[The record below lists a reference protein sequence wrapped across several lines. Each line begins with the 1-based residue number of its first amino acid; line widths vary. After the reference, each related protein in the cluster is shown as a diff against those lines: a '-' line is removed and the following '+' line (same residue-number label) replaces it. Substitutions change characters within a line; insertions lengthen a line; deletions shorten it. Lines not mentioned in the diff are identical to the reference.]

1 MPGEFGKPLISQK
14 TDLKS
19 LKYTFVNDSGETVGK
34 DPYVTKRIP
43 DHSFEQTA
51 PGFYEGTQDPLPFP
65 KASGIL
71 GARADDLKR
80 LSKAVKDN
88 GVKFSTNQAI
98 LGLTP
103 KQIALTIGST
113 LAQAPVN
120 GTGTHFIH
128 GFVKNSYLTQ
138 GVPEG
143 KNPLARFLIKTLGV
157 DNMNS
162 AGKKALSGATIIPD
176 NTGEQGYKPIIESLF
191 YDPISDKAKLNSKFD
206 LTPGADKEETVDAL
220 DRLRQNPYIN
230 TAVNL
235 GQKVFSLAK
244 GLFSKNRTDK
254 KANKPTKLGNI
265 FKLNPDNLGNDGY
278 RPLSPTQL
286 GGEGEEFNQ
295 DEIQSE
301 LKGPSTPATHLAS
314 GASSVDGRT
323 LIKGGNSK
331 VTSDNTGGRGFTPNT
346 PDFLSKKESE
356 QTINVEGKELPIKP
370 TFPIED
376 NPESLIDSPNALPVN
391 DGSDNEGF
399 NATTYHAEGTKL
411 AESAATTPDAPSTSG
426 RIMPQIGPDGVAEGS
441 FRTFVDEDGGVTG
454 VIEREYDPNNPSQL
468 KMYLQDQPD
477 IVESQDLKTELGGQ
491 VSSGNTNTSRVTKL
505 IDFRKIRKWGVN
517 AGVHGKTESIG
528 PDSNGY
534 TSTTHQD
541 LLPDYTTDEVGI
553 RLKYA
558 SKGQADYINFSPV
571 VEVDNTDESAVTE
584 DATWAYYNGDIIP
597 FVFNTL
603 TPDGQ
608 KFIFFRA
615 FLDDL
620 SDNYSGDWSGTQ
632 YVGRAEEFYTYQG
645 FKRDVSFSFKVAAFT
660 KQELLPLYKKLN
672 HLAAS
677 TAPTYGKN
685 GNFMRG
691 TLTTLSI
698 GEYLDRQDG
707 FVSKVELSWEKGYP
721 WEIDLFNENLPKVP
735 TILNVSVSFTP
746 IHTFEPKNDI
756 DLENKNESYFGAQ
769 YGKQRQPVERIN
781 TTSKPAILTNE
792 RPQAEVPNI
801 PQPDTTNVSTPV
813 QQSVETTTTR
823 ETISTANNSRGPVS
837 TANTITPKGAVDANQ
852 AWSMNNQTWNETYK
866 KKNGPDQFGNFT
878 YTIRGKFL
886 GYEQEGSFTSNLNF
900 FSAQLGAQ
908 TDAGNKIKGAK
919 PSAPVLT
926 GGD

>member
-1 MPGEFGKPLISQK
+1 MPGIFGKPLISQK

-34 DPYVTKRIP
+34 GPYVTKRIP
-43 DHSFEQTA
+43 DHDFEQTA

-88 GVKFSTNQAI
+88 GVKFATNQAI

-143 KNPLARFLIKTLGV
+143 KNPLTRFLIKTLGV

-206 LTPGADKEETVDAL
+206 LTPGADKEETLDAL
-220 DRLRQNPYIN
+220 DRLRQNPYID

-235 GQKVFSLAK
+235 GTKAYNLAK
-244 GLFSKNRTDK
+244 GFFSKNKTDK
-254 KANKPTKLGNI
+254 QANKPLKLGNI

-278 RPLSPTQL
+278 RPLSPSQL

-301 LKGPSTPATHLAS
+301 LKGPSTPATHLAT
-314 GASSVDGRT
+314 GASSVDGRSI
-323 LIKGGNSK
+323 IKGGNSK
-331 VTSDNTGGRGFTPNT
+331 VSSDNTGGRGFTPNT
-346 PDFLSKKESE
+346 PDFLSEKESE
-356 QTINVEGKELPIKP
+356 QTINVDGTELPLKP

-376 NPESLIDSPNALPVN
+376 NPEALFDSPSSIPIN
-391 DGSDNEGF
+391 DGNDREAF
-399 NATTYHAEGTKL
+399 NTSEYHAEGTKL
-411 AESAATTPDAPSTSG
+411 AESLKTTPDAPSTSG
-426 RIMPQIGPDGVAEGS
+426 RIMPQIGPDGFAEGT
-441 FRTFVDEDGGVTG
+441 FRTFVDEEGVTG
-454 VIEREYDPNNPSQL
+454 VIERDYDPNNPSQL
-468 KMYLQDQPD
+468 KMYLQDQSN
-477 IVESQDLKTELGGQ
+477 IQESEDLKTELGGQ
-491 VSSGNTNTSRVTKL
+491 VSSGNTNTNRVTKL

-541 LLPDYTTDEVGI
+541 LLPDYTTDEVGV
-553 RLKYA
+553 RLQYA
-558 SKGQADYINFSPV
+558 TKGVADFINFSPV
-571 VEVDNTDESAVTE
+571 IEADNTDELAVAE
-584 DATWAYYNGDIIP
+584 EATWKYYNGDIIP

-620 SDNYSGDWSGTQ
+620 SDNYSGNWEGNQ

-660 KQELLPLYKKLN
+660 KQELIPLYKKLN

-707 FVSKVELSWEKGYP
+707 FVSKVDLSWEKGYP
-721 WEIDLFNENLPKVP
+721 WEIDLFNEKLPKVP
-735 TILNVSVSFTP
+735 TILNVSISFTP
-746 IHTFEPKNDI
+746 IHNFEAKNDI

-769 YGKQRQPVERIN
+769 YGAQRRPVETAN
-781 TTSKPAILTNE
+781 TLTPKPAIQP
-792 RPQAEVPNI
+792 RPQAEI
-801 PQPDTTNVSTPV
+801 PKIPTPETTNVSTPV
-813 QQSVETTTTR
+813 AQSTETTTTR
-823 ETISTANNSRGPVS
+823 QTISTANNSRGKVS
-837 TANTITPKGAVDANQ
+837 TVNSITPKGAVDATQNL
-852 AWSMNNQTWNETYK
+852 SMNIDRWVQTSKEK
-866 KKNGPDQFGNFT
+866 SGPDQFGNFK
-878 YTIRGKFL
+878 YTVKGKIS
-886 GYEQEGSFTSNLNF
+886 GYEQEGTFTSGLNF
-900 FSAQLGAQ
+900 FSATLGAQ
-908 TDAGNKIKGAK
+908 ADAMKKIKGGK
-919 PSAPVLT
+919 PSAPVFT